1 MPDAGGGPVEQL
13 EIIRTDDP
21 FGLRLV
27 GEIDMS
33 TAPML
38 QEALL
43 VALAEGRPVTID
55 MKDVTFID
63 SSGLKVIVSSA
74 AETSSDQPLTVKD
87 PSAVVRRAL
96 ELFGMEQVPGLLIA
110 GEDHAV

>member
-1 MPDAGGGPVEQL
+1 VEQL
-13 EIIRTDDP
+13 EIIKSEDP
-21 FGLRLV
+21 FGLRLI
-27 GEIDMS
+27 GEIDMA

-43 VALAEGRPVTID
+43 VALTEGGSVTVD

-63 SSGLKVIVSSA
+63 SSGLKVIVASA

-96 ELFGMEQVPGLLIA
+96 EVFGMEQIPHLRITDQEQQA
-110 GEDHAV
+110 

>member
-1 MPDAGGGPVEQL
+1 MEQL
-13 EIIRTDDP
+13 EIIGTNDP

-27 GEIDMS
+27 GEIDMA
-33 TAPML
+33 TAPSL

-43 VALAEGRPVTID
+43 VALAAGRPVTVD

-63 SSGLKVIVSSA
+63 SSGLKVIVSSV
-74 AETSSDQPLTVKD
+74 AETAASHPLTLKD

-96 ELFGMEQVPGLLIA
+96 EVFGMEQIPGLRIDA
-110 GEDHAV
+110 AQHD